1 MQKALGVRSRRRQA
15 SLFGH
20 LGFAL
25 LLVGLSAEGFR
36 LEETRPLSPGE
47 RFELTGRFGERTRVT
62 YLGLSRYQVGQLDK
76 RVASLRLSR
85 RGSGS
90 HLITPALVTDG
101 VLGRASREP
110 ALVRGALSD
119 VVVDIAGR
127 VSDEVILCRLAYRPL
142 ASCVWL
148 GGLLILAA
156 FLAGGS
162 LRR

>member
-1 MQKALGVRSRRRQA
+1 M
-15 SLFGH
+15 
-20 LGFAL
+20 
-25 LLVGLSAEGFR
+25 
-36 LEETRPLSPGE
+36 SPGE